1 MQLTVNGAQV
11 FAATGGRTFDPSAP
25 LIVFLHGGGMDHSVW
40 ALLARWFAH
49 HGCSVLAPD
58 MPGHGRSDG
67 APLTSIAAMA
77 EWTAALIDAVGA
89 RSARL
94 VGHSMGSLV
103 ALEFAAREPSRV
115 VALGLVGS
123 AAEMPVAPELLDAAR
138 ANDHAAIDMV
148 TIWGFG
154 FAASLGGSLA
164 PGAWMCGGGARLLER
179 AKSGVLFADLNACN
193 AYKDGLA
200 SAGKV
205 KAPARIVLGERDLM
219 TSPKRG
225 RELAAAIT
233 GAQVIV
239 LPASGHMLMQERP
252 DALLAALRDLAST

>member
-1 MQLTVNGAQV
+1 MQLTVSGAKV
-11 FAATGGRTFDPSAP
+11 FAATGGRAFDPSAP

-40 ALLARWFAH
+40 ALLSRWFAH

-58 MPGHGRSDG
+58 MPGHGRSEG

-77 EWTAALIDAVGA
+77 EWTAALINAAGA
-89 RSARL
+89 QRARL

-103 ALEFAAREPSRV
+103 ALELAAREPSRV

-123 AAEMPVAPELLDAAR
+123 ASEMPVSPDLLDAAR
-138 ANDHAAIDMV
+138 ANDPTAIDMV

-154 FAASLGGSLA
+154 VAAGLGGSLA

-179 AKSGVLFADLNACN
+179 ARPGVLFADLNACN

-200 SAGKV
+200 SAAKV
-205 KAPARIVLGERDLM
+205 KAPARLVLGERDLM

-225 RELAAAIT
+225 GALAAAISNS
-233 GAQVIV
+233 QVTV
-239 LPASGHMLMQERP
+239 LPGAGHMLMQERP
-252 DALLAALRDLAST
+252 DALLAALRDLATT